1 MKILINQLQNFTRYL
16 SAFCIFFL
24 SVFII
29 MDIFGREI
37 FSAGLPWAQKLSVY
51 LMIWAGFLGSA
62 QTNLKGAHLR
72 PEIADKLWPEAKK
85 SLFHRLRHLFTS
97 IFNFGAMY
105 YSIEYVLESKEFG
118 DTSPILGDF
127 PLWIVQ
133 MVIPL
138 SFLLMGL
145 SSLIFS
151 IKEDIAPNAKRE
163 VH

>member
-1 MKILINQLQNFTRYL
+1 MEKVINTLQFFTKYL

-24 SVFII
+24 STFII
-29 MDIFGREI
+29 MDIFGREL
-37 FSAGLPWAQKLSVY
+37 FSSGLPWAQKLSVY

-72 PEIADKLWPEAKK
+72 PEIADKLWPENKK
-85 SLFHRLRHLFTS
+85 SIFHRLRHLFTS
-97 IFNFGAMY
+97 VFNFSAMY
-105 YSIEYVLESKEFG
+105 YSIEYVLESKEFQ

-127 PLWIVQ
+127 PLWIIQ
-133 MVIPL
+133 MVIPF
-138 SFLLMGL
+138 SFFLMGL

-151 IKEDIAPNAKRE
+151 IDEKIAPNAKRE

>member
-1 MKILINQLQNFTRYL
+1 
-16 SAFCIFFL
+16 
-24 SVFII
+24 
-29 MDIFGREI
+29 
-37 FSAGLPWAQKLSVY
+37 
-51 LMIWAGFLGSA
+51 
-62 QTNLKGAHLR
+62 
-72 PEIADKLWPEAKK
+72 
-85 SLFHRLRHLFTS
+85 
-97 IFNFGAMY
+97 MY

-133 MVIPL
+133 AVIPL

-151 IKEDIAPNAKRE
+151 INEDIAPNAKRE